1 MKHTGFLANLLLLVP
16 AGVAMAPAQVVK
28 PDARDVADFRK
39 SVDAFLAT
47 HCVQCHNAKNRSGE
61 VDLDQYRDV
70 QRAFA
75 QREAWEHV
83 LRKVRGGE
91 MPPPGLP
98 KPSPADTQAI
108 TMWIEKLFERQDR
121 AVKPDPGRVTARR
134 LNRTEY
140 NNTVRDLLGV
150 DLQPAD
156 EFPADDAGYGFDN
169 IGDVLSLSPVL
180 MEKYMA
186 AAEKITRAA
195 IYTPRPIRPTM
206 ERYQTSRSRRIGSDN
221 ASGKVL
227 PYSPRGALEA
237 RHSFPYDGEYEI
249 RLQSIDRRR
258 DGAAPARFILTIDG
272 KKADEFGSEPGDY
285 KNRLFDHRVTLSRGI
300 HTLGAY
306 FPPEVVEW
314 AERTD
319 PPEPP
324 KPGKKVPE
332 DRRRIFAAF
341 VEIRGPYRVDPPAS
355 HQRLFVCGLTKS
367 EQNLDCARRIVG
379 DLARRAFRRP
389 VTSNEVDKLVSFAA
403 MALKEGETFE
413 HAVGYSVQAILVS
426 PQFLFRIER
435 DPNPNDAGAVHPV
448 GDFELATR
456 LSYFLWSS
464 MPDESLFRAAAE
476 GSLRKPAILEVQIR
490 RMLADPKARALV
502 ENFAGQWLHL
512 RNLESA
518 NPDPDR
524 FPAFDDELRLSMLR
538 ETELFFESLV
548 RRDGSILDF
557 LDAKYSFLNER
568 LAAHYGIPGVKG
580 DEFRK
585 VDLEGE
591 ERSGVLTHSS
601 ILTVSSYPTRTSPVI
616 RGKWILENILGAP
629 PPPPPPNV
637 PVLKEEEVGHTG
649 SLRQQMEKHRS
660 NPMCASCHAKMDAI
674 GFGLENYDA
683 IGRWRTRDGKF
694 PVEAGGQVAG
704 KAFATPAELKTLL
717 RANPDEFARCL
728 TEKMMTY
735 ALGRGVERYDRP
747 AVQSILAGLRA
758 GDYRFSSLI
767 LGIVKSMP
775 FQKRRGDGPKITR
788 EQPVTRAAGG

>member
-1 MKHTGFLANLLLLVP
+1 MKSTGILAVLASLVL
-16 AGVAMAPAQVVK
+16 AGALPLTAQVIK
-28 PDARDVADFRK
+28 PEARDVAHFRK
-39 SVDAFLAT
+39 SVDPFLAT
-47 HCVQCHNAKNRSGE
+47 HCIQCHNEKVRSGE
-61 VDLDQYRDV
+61 VDLAQYRDV
-70 QRAFA
+70 QRAFS
-75 QREAWEHV
+75 QRETWEHV
-83 LRKVRGGE
+83 LRKVRSGE

-98 KPSPADTQAI
+98 RPLASETHAI
-108 TMWIEKLFERQDR
+108 TQWIEKLIERQDR

-150 DLQPAD
+150 DLQPAGD
-156 EFPADDAGYGFDN
+156 FPADDAGYGFDN

-186 AAEKITRAA
+186 AAENITRAA
-195 IYTPRPIRPTM
+195 IYTPRPVRPTM

-227 PYSPRGALEA
+227 PYSPRGTLEA

-272 KKADEFGSEPGDY
+272 KKAAEFGSEPGDY

-314 AERTD
+314 ATKTD
-319 PPEPP
+319 PPEEV
-324 KPGKKVPE
+324 KPGKKIPE
-332 DRRRIFAAF
+332 DRRRIFADF
-341 VEIRGPYRVDPPAS
+341 VEIRGPYRVDPPPS
-355 HQRLFVCGLTKS
+355 HQRLFVCGLIKS
-367 EQNLDCARRIVG
+367 EQNLDCARLIVG
-379 DLARRAFRRP
+379 GLARRAFRRP
-389 VTSNEVDKLVSFAA
+389 VTPKEVDKLVSFAA

-413 HAVGYSVQAILVS
+413 HSIGYSVQAILVS

-435 DPNPNDAGAVHPV
+435 DPNPNDAGVVHPI

-464 MPDESLFRAAAE
+464 MPDESLCRAAAE
-476 GSLRKPAILEVQIR
+476 GSLRKPAVLEVQIR
-490 RMLADPKARALV
+490 RMLADPKSRALV

-512 RNLESA
+512 RNLENA

-538 ETELFFESLV
+538 ETELFFEHLV

-557 LDAKYSFLNER
+557 LDAKYTFLNER
-568 LAAHYGIPGVKG
+568 LAVHYGVQGVAG
-580 DEFRK
+580 DEFRR
-585 VDLEGE
+585 VDLEGDQ
-591 ERSGVLTHSS
+591 RSGVLTQAS

-616 RGKWILENILGAP
+616 RGKWILENILGTP

-637 PVLKEEEVGHTG
+637 PVLKEEEVGNSG

-683 IGRWRTRDGKF
+683 IGRWRTQDGKF
-694 PVEAGGQVAG
+694 PVEAGGQIGGQPFTRPAQL
-704 KAFATPAELKTLL
+704 KALL
-717 RANPDEFARCL
+717 RANPEEFARCL

-747 AVQSILAGLRA
+747 AVQSILADLRA
-758 GDYRFSSLI
+758 GGYRFSTLI

-775 FQKRRGDGPKITR
+775 FQMRRGDGHKISR
-788 EQPVTRAAGG
+788 EQPAARTAGG